1 MEGLEATLGRYCSRS
16 ALTFRKFL
24 QANIDFPVVLTTLP
38 FLSVE
43 QLLFAL
49 TQIPRNEIYE
59 ESESAEQRSDAE
71 RGAPAEGP
79 CRCLHSEEV
88 RRGGNGVPPSAAKEE
103 RVTPSAAKGSER
115 SRNPASRPAELA
127 KRSQG
132 APAPPQ
138 CQASQ
143 GSGKRLALIVG
154 SAFDMWITKLE
165 QKYGARR
172 GDFADLAHAVIAK
185 EAIGQRYFLAVYV
198 GPQGLPGKLQ
208 RGPIVEVPAYRAQR
222 IFQWQ
227 GFGGAPLLR
236 ALDSPSPFQPPAPG
250 VPPSAAKEERVTPSA
265 AKGSAPELLLCDFA
279 ARFECSKPML
289 FVTEKL
295 NPLPALHRRNKRQP
309 KAATP
314 TTLGKRVSLTID
326 NDEFAPR
333 CVRRAIETFGYRL
346 RSVLVRCFL
355 IGENP
360 AEVPFVTFF
369 VERQTGNVDKI
380 KRKLLRTSDSPPNA
394 APSSAVFYDNYDVVL
409 LRDMPWTNVTFR
421 EVVAA

>member
-16 ALTFRKFL
+16 APTFRKFL

-38 FLSVE
+38 FVSVE

-49 TQIPRNEIYE
+49 TQTPRDEIYE
-59 ESESAEQRSDAE
+59 ESESAE
-71 RGAPAEGP
+71 RG
-79 CRCLHSEEV
+79 
-88 RRGGNGVPPSAAKEE
+88 RGGNE
-103 RVTPSAAKGSER
+103 GSR
-115 SRNPASRPAELA
+115 SPAEPA
-127 KRSQG
+127 KRG
-132 APAPPQ
+132 Q
-138 CQASQ
+138 C
-143 GSGKRLALIVG
+143 SGKRLALIVG

-208 RGPIVEVPAYRAQR
+208 RGPIVDVPAYRAQR

-227 GFGGAPLLR
+227 GWKEVGAPLQRLQH
-236 ALDSPSPFQPPAPG
+236 LPPAP
-250 VPPSAAKEERVTPSA
+250 SAP
-265 AKGSAPELLLCDFA
+265 APELLLCDFA

-295 NPLPALHRRNKRQP
+295 NPLPAPHRRNKRQP
-309 KAATP
+309 KAATS

-380 KRKLLRTSDSPPNA
+380 KHKLLRASD
-394 APSSAVFYDNYDVVL
+394 SSAVFYDNYDVVL
-409 LRDMPWTNVTFR
+409 LRDMPWTNVAFR
-421 EVVAA
+421 EVVGEA